1 MTGGTCRYN
10 CRMKAA
16 PVLILIALAW
26 SASGCGQKGP
36 LVLPSAEHPRKK
48 VKFPAA
54 PKSTAPATPGA
65 PATPAAPATEPSAP
79 AGPAP
84 EPAPPEAAPGSN
96 STPNPAP
103 QG

>member
-1 MTGGTCRYN
+1 MVAGTCGYN

-16 PVLILIALAW
+16 PLLILIALAW
-26 SASGCGQKGP
+26 SASGCGQKGS

-54 PKSTAPATPGA
+54 PKSPA
-65 PATPAAPATEPSAP
+65 PAAPAAPASPSTEPSAP

-84 EPAPPEAAPGSN
+84 DPAPSEAAPETNFSR
-96 STPNPAP
+96 NPAP